1 VAGGAD
7 CRRHHLAASSHFQ
20 AAQLVRIAID
30 ASRCTAKRI
39 TGTENYAIEL
49 IRALIR
55 QNTQH
60 RLTLYFRDTPSPDL
74 FPASKQVEHKTIP
87 FHRAW
92 THLRFAAALWHDRPD
107 VIFVPAHTLPIIFP
121 GRAVVTVHDLGFKY
135 FPEAHPTRQRLY
147 LDWTTRYS
155 ARRATFILA
164 DSQAT
169 AHDLTQ
175 FYGTPNEKIRVVYP
189 GVEKPSS
196 ATAVDVRQKY
206 GLPERYFLF
215 IGTLQPRKNIARIV
229 QAFQHWKTAHPNDPA
244 GLVLAGGK
252 GWLYDPAWIADVEEV
267 YLPGYIDD
275 GDKNSL
281 YANALALI
289 FPTLYE
295 GFGFPVIEAMHSGT
309 PIIASNT
316 SSLPELVGDAGL
328 LVDPLNV
335 AEIAAAMGKISDD
348 ENLAHILR
356 EKGYAQAAQFTWER
370 AAQQALNAFE
380 AVGSN

>member
-1 VAGGAD
+1 V
-7 CRRHHLAASSHFQ
+7 Q
-20 AAQLVRIAID
+20 IAID

-60 RLTLYFRDTPSPDL
+60 HLTLYFRDTPSLDL
-74 FPASKQVEHKTIP
+74 FPSSKQVTYKIIP
-87 FHRAW
+87 FRRAW

-107 VIFVPAHTLPIIFP
+107 VTFVPAHTMPFLFP
-121 GRAVVTVHDLGFKY
+121 GRAVVTVHDLGFEY
-135 FPEAHPTRQRLY
+135 FPEAHPTRQLLY
-147 LDWTTRYS
+147 LDWTTHYS
-155 ARRATFILA
+155 ARRASIILA

-169 AHDLTQ
+169 ANDLTK
-175 FYGTPNEKIRVVYP
+175 FYGTSNEKIRVVYP

-196 ATAVDVRQKY
+196 ATPVDVRQKY

-229 QAFQHWKTAHPNDPA
+229 QAFQQWKTAHPNDPA

-252 GWLYDPAWIADVEEV
+252 GWLYDPAWIADVKEV

-275 GDKNSL
+275 ADKAAL

-309 PIIASNT
+309 PVIASNS

-328 LVDPLNV
+328 LVDPLNIT
-335 AEIAAAMGKISDD
+335 EIAAAMDKISDD
-348 ENLAHILR
+348 ENLANTLR
-356 EKGYAQAAQFTWER
+356 ERGHVQAAQFTWER
-370 AAQQALNAFE
+370 AAQQALNALE
-380 AVGSN
+380 AAGSN